1 MAGLIVICGPT
12 ATGKTA
18 LAVHLGT
25 VFKAPVLSADSR
37 QVYRGFNV
45 GTAKPTLG
53 EQAGVPHF
61 LIDIADPR
69 ETYTAARFQQE
80 ATALIHTFHQQG
92 ITPILAGG
100 TGLYIQSVTEG
111 LVIPS
116 VAPDPV
122 IRELLASKPL
132 TALRAELLSK
142 DPEAALSIHPNDR
155 LRTSRALEVWYTTG
169 KPLSSQKG
177 RNPPSYPILYL
188 GLDTPNRAVLQ
199 RRIESRTRT
208 MVDKGL
214 LEEIHGLGTQYGQNL
229 SLLETLGYREFRK
242 HLHKECTLEEAV
254 QQTILHT
261 RQFAKRQTT
270 WFKANPH
277 TLWFDIANHDFE
289 QLTDK
294 TEELVH
300 DWLRKTH
307 IEL

>member
-25 VFKAPVLSADSR
+25 VFKAPILSADSR
-37 QVYRGFNV
+37 QVYRGFDI
-45 GTAKPTLG
+45 GTAKPTLE
-53 EQAGVPHF
+53 EQAGVPHY

-69 ETYTAARFQQE
+69 ETYTVARFQQE
-80 ATALIHTFHQQG
+80 ATPLIHGFHQQG

-116 VAPDPV
+116 AAPDPV
-122 IRELLASKPL
+122 LREHLAAKSL
-132 TALRAELLSK
+132 EELRTELLSK
-142 DPEAALSIHPNDR
+142 DPEAARSIHPNDR

-169 KPLSSQKG
+169 EPLSSQKG

-188 GLDTPNRAVLQ
+188 GLDTPNRAFLQ
-199 RRIESRTRT
+199 QRIELRTQA
-208 MVDKGL
+208 MVQKGI
-214 LEEIHGLGTQYGQNL
+214 LEEIHGLEQQYGQDL
-229 SLLETLGYREFRK
+229 SLLETLGYREFRQY
-242 HLHKECTLEEAV
+242 LRQECGLEEAI

-277 TLWFDIANHDFE
+277 VLWLDIANHDFD

-300 DWLRKTH
+300 DWLCKTH
-307 IEL
+307 AKF

>member
-25 VFKAPVLSADSR
+25 VFKAPILSADSR
-37 QVYRGFNV
+37 QVYRGFDI
-45 GTAKPTLG
+45 GTAKPTQA
-53 EQAGVPHF
+53 EQAGVPHY

-69 ETYTAARFQQE
+69 ETYTVARFQEE
-80 ATALIHTFHQQG
+80 ATALIRTFHQQG

-111 LVIPS
+111 LIIPS

-122 IRELLASKPL
+122 LRALLATKPL
-132 TALRAELLSK
+132 EELRAELLSK
-142 DPEAALSIHPNDR
+142 DPEAARGIHPNDR

-169 KPLSSQKG
+169 KPVSSQKG
-177 RNPPSYPILYL
+177 QNPPSYPILYI
-188 GLDTPNRAVLQ
+188 GLDTPNRAFLQ
-199 RRIESRTRT
+199 QRIESRTQA
-208 MVDKGL
+208 MLQKGL
-214 LEEIHGLGTQYGQNL
+214 LEEIHSLEQQYGQDL
-229 SLLETLGYREFRK
+229 SLLETLGYREFRQY
-242 HLHKECTLEEAV
+242 LRKECSIEEAI

-277 TLWFDIANHDFE
+277 ILWLDITHHEFE
-289 QLTDK
+289 QLTD
-294 TEELVH
+294 EAEAHVH
-300 DWLRKTH
+300 DWLHRTNA
-307 IEL
+307 